1 MLLCL
6 QVIKMRK
13 YLHTDWNEIL
23 EKEFEKDYYK
33 KLESFLV
40 NENDDFTIYP
50 KKEDIFSALNF
61 TSYRDTKV
69 VIIGQDPYH
78 GENQAHGLCFSVQP
92 TVKIPPSLRNIY
104 KELNND
110 LGCTIPDNGYLVDWA
125 KQGVLM
131 INTVLTVRAHD
142 ANSHRKKGWEIFT
155 DEIIKT
161 VNNKKTPVV
170 FILWGNNAQEKI
182 KLITN
187 ENHCIIQSTHPSP
200 LSAHRGFLGSKPF
213 SKTNKF
219 LEDNNLK
226 PIDWNIAL
234 NC

>member
-1 MLLCL
+1 
-6 QVIKMRK
+6 MRE
-13 YLHTDWNEIL
+13 YLHTDWTEIL

-33 KLESFLV
+33 ELESFLV
-40 NENDDFTIYP
+40 SENKDFTIYP
-50 KKEDIFSALNF
+50 KKEDVFSALNY
-61 TSYRDTKV
+61 TSYNDTKV

-104 KELNND
+104 KELNQD
-110 LGCTIPDNGYLVDWA
+110 LGYAIPDNGYLVNWA

-131 INTVLTVRAHD
+131 INTVLTVRAHN
-142 ANSHRKKGWEIFT
+142 ANSHRKKGWEVFT
-155 DEIIKT
+155 DEIIKSI
-161 VNNKKTPVV
+161 NNKKTPVV

-187 ENHCIIQSTHPSP
+187 ENHHIIQSTHPSP

-219 LEDNNLK
+219 LEDNNLE

-234 NC
+234 NN

>member
-1 MLLCL
+1 
-6 QVIKMRK
+6 MRE

-40 NENDDFTIYP
+40 NENTDFTIYP
-50 KKEDIFSALNF
+50 KKEDVFSALNY

-104 KELNND
+104 KELNKD

-125 KQGVLM
+125 KQGILM

-155 DEIIKT
+155 DEIIKA

-187 ENHCIIQSTHPSP
+187 ENHYIIQSTHPSP

>member
-1 MLLCL
+1 MLLYL
-6 QVIKMRK
+6 QVIKMRE
-13 YLHTDWNEIL
+13 YLNTDWNKIL

-61 TSYRDTKV
+61 TSYKDTKV

-125 KQGVLM
+125 KQGILM

-155 DEIIKT
+155 DEIIKAI
-161 VNNKKTPVV
+161 NNKKTPVV

-187 ENHCIIQSTHPSP
+187 ENHHIIQSTHPSP

-234 NC
+234 NY

>member
-1 MLLCL
+1 MLLYL
-6 QVIKMRK
+6 QVIKMRE

-40 NENDDFTIYP
+40 NENTDFTIYP
-50 KKEDIFSALNF
+50 KKEDVFSALNY

-104 KELNND
+104 KELNKD

-125 KQGVLM
+125 KQGILM

-155 DEIIKT
+155 DEIIKA

-187 ENHCIIQSTHPSP
+187 ENHYIIQSTHPSP

>member
-1 MLLCL
+1 MLLYL
-6 QVIKMRK
+6 QVIKMRE

-40 NENDDFTIYP
+40 NENTDFTIYP
-50 KKEDIFSALNF
+50 KKEDVFSALNY
-61 TSYRDTKV
+61 TSYKDTKV

-78 GENQAHGLCFSVQP
+78 GENQAHGLCFSVQS
-92 TVKIPPSLRNIY
+92 TVKIPPSLKNIY
-104 KELNND
+104 KELNKD
-110 LGCTIPDNGYLVDWA
+110 LGCTTPDNGYLVDWA
-125 KQGVLM
+125 KQGILM

-155 DEIIKT
+155 DEIIKA

-170 FILWGNNAQEKI
+170 FILWGNNAKEKI

-187 ENHCIIQSTHPSP
+187 EKHHIIQSTHPSP

-213 SKTNKF
+213 SKTNEF
-219 LEDNNLK
+219 LQDNNLK